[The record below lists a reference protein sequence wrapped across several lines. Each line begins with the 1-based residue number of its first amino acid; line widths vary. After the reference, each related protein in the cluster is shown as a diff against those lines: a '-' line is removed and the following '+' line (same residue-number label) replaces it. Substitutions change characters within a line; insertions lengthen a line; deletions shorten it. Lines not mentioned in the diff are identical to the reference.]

1 MNTGNEVELLDGE
14 GACPP
19 EDSNGLDGKG
29 GRSSAEFLERY
40 THDTR
45 RIASEPYVTHNKT
58 D

>member
-40 THDTR
+40 SRHPKNCKR
-45 RIASEPYVTHNKT
+45 AITHNKT